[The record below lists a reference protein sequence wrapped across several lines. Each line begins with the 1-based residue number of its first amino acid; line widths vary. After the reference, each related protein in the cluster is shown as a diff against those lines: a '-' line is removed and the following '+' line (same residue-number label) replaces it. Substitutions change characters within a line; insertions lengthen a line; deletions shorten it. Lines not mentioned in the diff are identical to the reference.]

1 MGGGFGDEYV
11 ERNKSAKLLSS
22 IVAMFSE
29 ILSHTVSVR
38 SVIEFGTN
46 IGFNLQAIKQILPD
60 VELSAI
66 EINRQAVTEL
76 ERLTNIKVYN

>member
-1 MGGGFGDEYV
+1 M
-11 ERNKSAKLLSS
+11 L
-22 IVAMFSE
+22 SE
-29 ILSHTVSVR
+29 ILSHAVSVR

>member
-1 MGGGFGDEYV
+1 
-11 ERNKSAKLLSS
+11 
-22 IVAMFSE
+22 MFSE